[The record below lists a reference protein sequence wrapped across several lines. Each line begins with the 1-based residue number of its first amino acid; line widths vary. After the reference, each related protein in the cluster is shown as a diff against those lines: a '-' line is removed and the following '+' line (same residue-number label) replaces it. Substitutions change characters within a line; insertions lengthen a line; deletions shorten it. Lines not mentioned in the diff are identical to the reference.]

1 MDAFGAS
8 LTRTF
13 PCEAWTDQV
22 WKNRG
27 FFFPWQLK
35 LTAILHLNMDR
46 LPAKGK
52 DHLPIIHF
60 QVRKDVSFR
69 EGKAISLWHLGWLGW
84 LGEKHLL
91 DDGMVGMDAFI
102 MAGQPTPP

>member
-1 MDAFGAS
+1 MEK
-8 LTRTF
+8 
-13 PCEAWTDQV
+13 PW
-22 WKNRG
+22 